1 MITQQKIKVFEQ
13 CGGDA
18 DGIGRVLPDSTQ
30 EIFDKDAWSTIIG
43 IYQDIEMI
51 KNNVVSDNY
60 KQRVI
65 QGQSDVACLTVH
77 AYILLRLSRL
87 NSFVV
92 VVFAA
97 WLSAT
102 EESKK

>member
-18 DGIGRVLPDSTQ
+18 DGIGRVLPDSAQ

-60 KQRVI
+60 KQRAI
-65 QGQSDVACLTVH
+65 QFLEHNCDKET
-77 AYILLRLSRL
+77 
-87 NSFVV
+87 
-92 VVFAA
+92 
-97 WLSAT
+97 AT
-102 EESKK
+102 YLKNKIAL